1 MREKFYEIY
10 QKVEEKVSFWV
21 PIILMTGFVSSIL
34 FLIVEGILSVIVSVC
49 WNVAMPTMFGF
60 NKITILQAFIVTFTI
75 ACLRHNYV
83 WSIKSDYREFKVEIL
98 NRSESEKR
106 AKVLSVIFT
115 VLWTLFSIFVTI
127 WLVMHSWNRVIPEL
141 LNIELAQID
150 FAQAFSFAYLFN
162 LLFRVPESHDKEAK
176 EDNKN
181 KKVLAETSN
190 DIDIT
195 ALED

>member
-1 MREKFYEIY
+1 M
-10 QKVEEKVSFWV
+10 
-21 PIILMTGFVSSIL
+21 

-83 WSIKSDYREFKVEIL
+83 WSIKSDYGEFKVEIL
-98 NRSESEKR
+98 NRSKSEKK

-127 WLVMHSWNRVIPEL
+127 WLVMHSWNSIMPQL
-141 LNIELAQID
+141 LKVDLVQIN
-150 FAQAFSFAYLFN
+150 FVQAFSFAYLFN
-162 LLFRVPESHDKEAK
+162 LLFRVPESHDKKAK
-176 EDNKN
+176 EDNNN
-181 KKVLAETSN
+181 KKTMPEISEDN
-190 DIDIT
+190 DT
-195 ALED
+195 TVLED